1 MAKAQ
6 QKKIGTQRQ
15 RPSHRDEQ
23 RDEQRKDM
31 RGSELPE
38 AQ

>member
-6 QKKIGTQRQ
+6 QKKIGAQRQ

>member
-1 MAKAQ
+1 MTKAQ

-23 RDEQRKDM
+23 RDGQRKEM
-31 RGSELPE
+31 RGSESPE
-38 AQ
+38 AR